1 MAIVCPPAR
10 DCPLKSVSGLRIIS
24 ENFFI
29 STNRK
34 PRMPLPLPL
43 FALPATSRNR
53 ILLQRWIELIWPHRW
68 AMVPAVISMLVLSA
82 SEGAIAY
89 MVQPI
94 LDKIFIE
101 QNRTMFHSLPL
112 LVLLVFFVRG
122 VASFTNAY
130 IMGAVGMRIARQ
142 LQCQLYNHCLRLE
155 MAYFLSS
162 SAGSFIS
169 RISNDPII
177 VKDSTASVMVGMI
190 REGMTLIVLVG
201 VLFYRDPMLSLVAL
215 LGFPLCALLI
225 YRLGKKIRSKS
236 HRAQELLERI
246 VAHLEETFSG
256 VRIIKSFC
264 METHERAKFR
274 LLTKRVLRNHL
285 DILVINSLSKPSIE
299 MISGFV
305 ICGVILYGG
314 GAVIDGQTTTGN
326 FFSFLTA
333 LMMAY
338 DPIKALTNLN
348 NALQRG
354 LAAMDRIFS
363 TLERPATIQDL
374 PDSTPLPPLQRELC
388 FQDLSF
394 SYGEGLPNVLDHIT
408 LRVGAGEQIAL
419 VGRSGS
425 GKTTL
430 ANLLPR
436 FFDVTAGAI
445 TIDGRNIRS
454 ATQRSLRDQIS
465 VVTQEVILFNDTVR
479 NNITYG
485 RSEYTQAQ
493 LEAVAEAA
501 NALEFIRQLPQ
512 GFDTNI
518 GDRGIRLS
526 GGQRQRISI
535 ARSLLK
541 NAPILILDEATSSL
555 DTESERAVQE
565 ALERLMAGRTTLI
578 IAHRLSTIR
587 NADRI
592 VVLKEAR
599 IVEEGTHEQLLAAN
613 GEYSRLHA
621 LHFQDDETATPA
633 PTGERP

>member
-1 MAIVCPPAR
+1 MSRIAYHPATLLEPM
-10 DCPLKSVSGLRIIS
+10 D
-24 ENFFI
+24 
-29 STNRK
+29 RK

-43 FALPATSRNR
+43 LTSPAMSRNR
-53 ILLQRWIELIWPHRW
+53 VLLRRWAGLIWPHRW
-68 AMVPAVISMLVLSA
+68 AMIPAVISMLVLSA

-101 QNRTMFHSLPL
+101 QNREMFLSLPL
-112 LVLLVFFVRG
+112 LVLVVFLVRG
-122 VASFTNAY
+122 AASFTNAY
-130 IMGAVGMRIARQ
+130 IMGAVGMRIARK
-142 LQCQLYNHCLRLE
+142 LQCDLYNHCLRFE

-177 VKDSTASVMVGMI
+177 IKDSTASVMVGMI

-201 VLFYRDPMLSLVAL
+201 VLFYRDPVLALVAL
-215 LGFPLCALLI
+215 LGFPLSAMLI

-236 HRAQELLERI
+236 HRAQELLELI
-246 VAHLEETFSG
+246 VSHLEETFSG
-256 VRIIKSFC
+256 IRIVKSFC
-264 METHERAKFR
+264 MESHERAQFR

-314 GAVIDGQTTTGN
+314 GSVIEGKTTTGN

-333 LMMAY
+333 MMMAY

-354 LAAMDRIFS
+354 LAAVDRVFT
-363 TLERPATIQDL
+363 TLDRQPAILDT
-374 PDSTPLPPLQRELC
+374 PESVPLPGLQRELA
-388 FQDLSF
+388 FNEVSF
-394 SYGEGLPNVLDHIT
+394 SYGDGLPNVLERIT
-408 LRVGAGEQIAL
+408 LRGRAGEQIAL

-425 GKTTL
+425 GKSTL

-436 FFDVTAGAI
+436 FFEVTEGAI
-445 TIDGRNIRS
+445 TLDGRDIRS
-454 ATQRSLRDQIS
+454 ATLASLRDQIS
-465 VVTQEVILFNDTVR
+465 VVTQEVILFNDTVK

-485 RSEYTQAQ
+485 RSEYTQER

-512 GFDTNI
+512 GFDTPI
-518 GDRGIRLS
+518 GDRGVRLS
-526 GGQRQRISI
+526 GGQRQRLSI

-592 VVLKEAR
+592 VVLKDAR
-599 IVEEGTHEQLLAAN
+599 IVEEGNHETLLALN
-613 GEYSRLHA
+613 GEYARLHA
-621 LHFQDDETATPA
+621 LHFQEEETPPATEEEPTATPA
-633 PTGERP
+633 LGR